1 MTRTYNSLLIM
12 LFTASLIFVN
22 YNLYFNLLP
31 LLPMLLLLLLNS
43 SLVTNKLLYSFMFFM
58 FLLFLSVL
66 KFLFL
71 DTIFISKGSL
81 FSELNALQ
89 FIYVTY
95 LILLFFFSIELYKNF
110 KSVFLAALENILK
123 FVIGL
128 SFIAFLINI
137 VGFNFSIIELLS
149 GKEARFSSAESIGIG
164 MVGVTEEPSTFGSI
178 LILFA
183 ILLFITNQN
192 RGLALWAL
200 GFSFLTFSTAIWFI
214 VPIIFGL
221 LVFLFQDYFKNYPVR
236 ILIVSFIFLILVAS
250 FIINFQGDKITDGYA
265 ISIRLY
271 LLELLSNRSAY
282 MSLWGAGPW
291 GYESIIKDLTDSWYG
306 ALRAASINDLGS
318 LVFIYT
324 YFGIIGIVFFLNFI
338 INHIHGLRLKVLFL
352 VVSLI
357 KLSIMH
363 PLFLVFMACF
373 SEASKE
379 KEVKLYDNQH
389 TI

>member
-1 MTRTYNSLLIM
+1 MTRTYNHLLIT
-12 LFTASLIFVN
+12 LFSGSLIFVN

-31 LLPMLLLLLLNS
+31 LLPMLLLLFLNT

-66 KFLFL
+66 KYLFL
-71 DTIFISKGSL
+71 DPIFITKGSL

-89 FIYVTY
+89 FIYNSY

-110 KSVFLAALENILK
+110 KSILLATLEDVLK
-123 FVIGL
+123 FIL
-128 SFIAFLINI
+128 AISFIAFLLNI

-178 LILFA
+178 LIIFA

-214 VPIIFGL
+214 VPIIIGL
-221 LVFLFQDYFKNYPVR
+221 LVFLFQNYFRNFPVR
-236 ILIVSFIFLILVAS
+236 ILVISFIFLILVAS

-282 MSLWGAGPW
+282 MTLWGAGPW
-291 GYESIIKDLTDSWYG
+291 GYESIVRDLTDSWYG

-318 LVFIYT
+318 IVFIYT
-324 YFGIIGIVFFLNFI
+324 YFGIVGIALFLNFI
-338 INHIHGLRLKVLFL
+338 INHIHGLKLKLLFL
-352 VVSLI
+352 IVALI
-357 KLSIMH
+357 KLSVMH

-379 KEVKLYDNQH
+379 KEVKHYDNQQ